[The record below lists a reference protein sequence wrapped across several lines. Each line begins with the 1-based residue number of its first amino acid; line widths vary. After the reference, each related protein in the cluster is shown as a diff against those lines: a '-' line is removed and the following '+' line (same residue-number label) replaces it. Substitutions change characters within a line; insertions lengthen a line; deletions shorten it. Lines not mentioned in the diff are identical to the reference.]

1 LQILYNTNGSKNWEC
16 ITSSKLKRR
25 AKEDLKASTD
35 ANANALVARMV
46 EALNAAM
53 GISMVQ
59 CTNLMLKLEIHII
72 SKVLT
77 QKISLILN
85 FSQTHI
91 YN

>member
-1 LQILYNTNGSKNWEC
+1 MYYILQIEKE
-16 ITSSKLKRR
+16 R
-25 AKEDLKASTD
+25 ANEDLEASTD

-53 GISMVQ
+53 GISMVR
-59 CTNLMLKLEIHII
+59 CTHLMLKLKIHII

-77 QKISLILN
+77 QKNSLILN
-85 FSQTHI
+85 SSKNHL